1 MGSGKVVM
9 GIEPSKMDADQE
21 IVREKVRKAAFRL
34 MHDDRK
40 IPDPKNLSEKSGVP
54 EAQINQMYPTIEDLA
69 VDITDVLDANLAPQ
83 YEAFPEPGDLKDMLA
98 HLVEIRID
106 LYEETA
112 FVRTYGEVSEHMFPK
127 IREKRAIR
135 DGLFRARIFDMLQP
149 HFGQKTDEMA
159 AQLEALVSWEFWR
172 HMRNI
177 QRLSEEQTRKIV
189 GNLVWQVVC
198 AP

>member
-9 GIEPSKMDADQE
+9 SVESSNADVDHE
-21 IVREKVRKAAFRL
+21 GVREKVRKAVFRL

-40 IPDPKNLSEKSGVP
+40 IPDPKNLSEKSGVS
-54 EAQINQMYPTIEDLA
+54 ETLINQIYPTIEDLA

-83 YEAFPEPGDLKDMLA
+83 YDAFPEPGDLQDMLTR
-98 HLVEIRID
+98 LVEIRID

-112 FVRTYGEVSEHMFPK
+112 FVRTYAEVSEHMFPK

-149 HFGQKTDEMA
+149 HFGQKTDDVA
-159 AQLEALVSWEFWR
+159 AQVEALVSWEFWR

-177 QRLSEEQTRKIV
+177 QRLSEKQTRKIV
-189 GNLVWQVVC
+189 GNLVRQVVR

>member
-1 MGSGKVVM
+1 MGVDLGNLGV
-9 GIEPSKMDADQE
+9 DQE
-21 IVREKVRKAAFRL
+21 AVREKVRKAVFRL

-40 IPDPKNLSEKSGVP
+40 IPDPKNLSEKSGVS
-54 EAQINQMYPTIEDLA
+54 EAVINQIYPTIEDLA

-83 YEAFPEPGDLKDMLA
+83 YEAFPEPGDLSGMLA
-98 HLVEIRID
+98 TLVEIRIN

-112 FVRTYGEVSEHMFPK
+112 FVRTYAEASEHMFPR

-135 DGLFRARIFDMLQP
+135 DGLFRARIFEMLQP
-149 HFGQKTDEMA
+149 HFGQKTDDMA
-159 AQLEALVSWEFWR
+159 AQVEALVSWEFWR

-177 QRLSEEQTRKIV
+177 QRLSEEKTRRII
-189 GNLVWQVVC
+189 GDLVQRVVR

>member
-1 MGSGKVVM
+1 MSV
-9 GIEPSKMDADQE
+9 EPGNAGVDQE
-21 IVREKVRKAAFRL
+21 NVREKVRRAVFRL

-54 EAQINQMYPTIEDLA
+54 EDLINQIYPTIEDLA

-83 YEAFPEPGDLKDMLA
+83 YEAFPEPGDLSDMLVK
-98 HLVEIRID
+98 LVEIRIN

-112 FVRTYGEVSEHMFPK
+112 FVRTYAEASEHMFPS

-135 DGLFRARIFDMLQP
+135 DGLFRARIVEMLQP
-149 HFGQKTDEMA
+149 HFGPKTDDMA
-159 AQLEALVSWEFWR
+159 AQVEALVSWEFWR

-177 QRLSEEQTRKIV
+177 QRLSEEKTRRII
-189 GNLVWQVVC
+189 GELVQRVVR

>member
-1 MGSGKVVM
+1 
-9 GIEPSKMDADQE
+9 MDADQE
-21 IVREKVRKAAFRL
+21 AVREKVRKAVFRL

-54 EAQINQMYPTIEDLA
+54 EDQINKMYPTIEDLA

-83 YEAFPEPGDLKDMLA
+83 YDAFPEPGDLKDMLA
-98 HLVEIRID
+98 QLVDIRID

-159 AQLEALVSWEFWR
+159 AQVEALVSWEFWR

-177 QRLSEEQTRKIV
+177 QRLSEEQTRRIV
-189 GNLVWQVVC
+189 CNLVRQVVRT
-198 AP
+198 P

>member
-1 MGSGKVVM
+1 MSVESANTGV
-9 GIEPSKMDADQE
+9 DQE
-21 IVREKVRKAAFRL
+21 KVREKVRKAVFRL

-40 IPDPKNLSEKSGVP
+40 IPDSKNLSEKSGVS
-54 EAQINQMYPTIEDLA
+54 EELINQIYPTIEALA

-83 YEAFPEPGDLKDMLA
+83 YDAFPEPGDLPDMLA
-98 HLVEIRID
+98 KLVEIRID

-112 FVRTYGEVSEHMFPK
+112 FVRTYAEVSEHMFPT
-127 IREKRAIR
+127 IREKRAVR

-149 HFGQKTDEMA
+149 HFGQKTDDMA
-159 AQLEALVSWEFWR
+159 AQVEALVSWEFWR

-177 QRLSEEQTRKIV
+177 QRLSEEQTRRII
-189 GNLVWQVVC
+189 GNLVQQVVR